1 MKDPKKR
8 LRRTIA
14 LALVFLIIYAGV
26 LFCIEQRQYND
37 LIMKDSV
44 YKTEAVRSMIEGYE
58 KTADEVGSR
67 FWQDMNAEV
76 RLMAIRLEDRVV
88 NGEYKGVRFGD
99 DSMVVLV
106 RDGRAELPPEAEGMF
121 PALTPEM
128 ITNEYV
134 QTRTP
139 RSGGGD
145 VFLTGGRI
153 AGDWYL
159 VRWIPEEVYMDYITS
174 HLSEEELLDAQEF
187 DNDTE
192 AFVVRTAAPAAE
204 NAGTDAAASA
214 GQDAEDGA
222 ILYQTKGLT
231 KYSSIAELGITREDL
246 NKDSF
251 TIETDNGKKY
261 ICIPVSAELLG
272 HIFVCCNS
280 VEGMNAAFVG
290 DTVTQILL
298 AAAMMAGLVTW
309 CFSVQ
314 WLVGGETE
322 EERQERRYNPDQVKK
337 RTVRL
342 TVMSTAVVT
351 FFAFLTVMMQCM
363 YQETR
368 VGLNV
373 LSLLQIQAADAEKND
388 NDTGAPETERYERLG
403 ITVSEMITEERALLE
418 REKLAGLAEAVSADY
433 IIVFDENGT
442 EIACSRPYSGFDL
455 PSDPRAPFS
464 EFRRLLGGV
473 RTVTKQSGEDFIT
486 GETRAFVGTRCDL
499 SAKDQKDAEHFG
511 AVLIALPSLKA
522 ASDKGKE
529 DIVEKAKE
537 QVYGSIK
544 AEDRMILEMDPETH
558 RIVSGTGK
566 AYLGSDMEGLG
577 IDPKELKDR
586 RIGFYRFDDEWYY
599 GVAKASENAAYIYLT
614 DSTEMSR
621 AGLWFALVSG
631 ILFLIGY
638 VLTAK
643 FSLKGYS
650 DGYYELYAQQV
661 AESAD
666 GYLGKIEKKA
676 PSMSAMAVKWRSFRP
691 EEKTRTVLQI
701 GTGIIMA
708 VLMLIALGNSP
719 LSRHSALSFAVRGN
733 WSRGLNLFS
742 VIALTVVC
750 CVGYLIYLILKLIFG
765 VLYSLADPGGDTVLG
780 LIQSFLNYVLFIG
793 TVCMSLGYMGIDT
806 TTILASLGILSLA
819 ISLGAKDFVTDI
831 IAGLSIILEKT
842 FSVGDFI
849 QIGDFKGKV
858 LDIGVR
864 STKIVNGTHD
874 VKIISNHEISNVIN
888 YSQQTTVC
896 VVKIKVPVTVS
907 VTELRE
913 LFDSELPEVRK
924 INPHIISGPN
934 FDGIIE
940 FNDDSMT
947 ISVSAEGPEQHINSI
962 KLDLNQA
969 LQSMAER
976 QLLQYAQSDHI
987 TINLAG
993 GPVGTAHNEHRN
1005 DPENKPE
1012 RVSRL
1017 NNGANNGINNR
1028 MNDQSE

>member
-8 LRRTIA
+8 LRQTIA
-14 LALVFLIIYAGV
+14 LALIFLIIYAGV
-26 LFCIEQRQYND
+26 LLCIEQRQYND

-44 YKTEAVRSMIEGYE
+44 YKTEAVRSMVEGFE

-67 FWQDMNAEV
+67 FWQDINAEV

-88 NGEYKGVRFGD
+88 NGEYKGARYSD
-99 DSMVVLV
+99 DSMVVLI
-106 RDGRAELPPEAEGMF
+106 RDGKAELPPEAESVF

-128 ITNEYV
+128 VTNEYV
-134 QTRTP
+134 QTRTS
-139 RSGGGD
+139 RSGGAGD

-159 VRWIPEEVYMDYITS
+159 VRWVPEEAYTEYIMS
-174 HLSEEELLDAQEF
+174 RLSEEELLEAQSF

-192 AFVVRTAAPAAE
+192 AFVVQTAA
-204 NAGTDAAASA
+204 GDA
-214 GQDAEDGA
+214 A
-222 ILYQTKGLT
+222 ILYQTKGLA
-231 KYSSIAELGITREDL
+231 KYSSIGELGISREDL
-246 NKDSF
+246 NRDSF
-251 TIETDNGKKY
+251 TIETEGGKKY
-261 ICIPVSAELLG
+261 ICIPISAERLG
-272 HIFVCCNS
+272 HTFVCCNS

-290 DTVTQILL
+290 DTITQILL

-314 WLVGGETE
+314 WLVGGYTE
-322 EERQERRYNPDQVKK
+322 EERQKRRYTPDQVKK
-337 RTVRL
+337 RTARL
-342 TVMSTAVVT
+342 TVMSTAVVM

-373 LSLLQIQAADAEKND
+373 LSLLQIQAEDAEKND
-388 NDTGAPETERYERLG
+388 NDTSEPETERYERLG
-403 ITVSEMITEERALLE
+403 ETVSEMLTADRALCE
-418 REKLAGLAEAVSADY
+418 REKLAGIAEAVSADY
-433 IIVFDENGT
+433 IIVFDENGR
-442 EIACSRPYSGFDL
+442 EIACSRPYTGFDL
-455 PSDPRAPFS
+455 PTDPGDPFS

-473 RTVTKQSGEDFIT
+473 ETVTMLPVKDFIT

-499 SAKDQKDAEHFG
+499 SAEDQKEAGHFG
-511 AVLIALPSLKA
+511 AVLIALPSLDA
-522 ASDKGKE
+522 ASDKGEE

-537 QVYGSIK
+537 QVYRSIQV
-544 AEDRMILEMDPETH
+544 EDRMILEVDPEAH
-558 RIVSGTGK
+558 RILSGTAK
-566 AYLGSDMEGLG
+566 TYVGSDIEGLG

-586 RIGFYRFDDEWYY
+586 QIGFYRFDDEWYF
-599 GVAKASENAAYIYLT
+599 GVSKASENAAYIYLT

-631 ILFLIGY
+631 ALFLIGHM
-638 VLTAK
+638 LTSR

-650 DGYYELYAQQV
+650 DEYYERYAQQI

-666 GYLGKIEKKA
+666 SYLGKIEKKA
-676 PSMSAMAVKWRSFRP
+676 PSMSTMAVKWRDFRP
-691 EEKTRTVLQI
+691 EEKTKVVLQI

-719 LSRHSALSFAVRGN
+719 LSRHSALSFAIRGN

-742 VIALTVVC
+742 VIAVTVVC

-765 VLYSLADPGGDTVLG
+765 VLYNLSDPGGDTVLG

-793 TVCMSLGYMGIDT
+793 TVCMSLGYLGIDT

-849 QIGDFKGKV
+849 QVGDFKGKV

-888 YSQQTTVC
+888 YSQQSTVC
-896 VVKIKVPVTVS
+896 VVRINVPVSVS

-913 LFDSELPEVRK
+913 LFDRELPEVRK

-940 FNDDSMT
+940 FNDDRMV
-947 ISVSAEGPEQHINSI
+947 ISVSAEGPEQYINTI

-987 TINLAG
+987 TINLSG
-993 GPVGTAHNEHRN
+993 GPAGAAHDGHRN
-1005 DPENKPE
+1005 DPANKPE
-1012 RVSRL
+1012 
-1017 NNGANNGINNR
+1017 
-1028 MNDQSE
+1028 